1 MESNMV
7 RLYVDLCIEQKYNEP
22 DFEIKMDENLVN
34 QIAQVY
40 AHGIE
45 ASGMS
50 DDDFGPI
57 FYGQLR
63 TSNPDL
69 AQAIEDAVYDALV
82 EGISGEFDLE
92 LQSELQDIGI
102 AAPTQDEKGNWFVA
116 IVDGLNIEYNL
127 SDWPRF
133 L

>member
-1 MESNMV
+1 MV

-50 DDDFGPI
+50 DD
-57 FYGQLR
+57 
-63 TSNPDL
+63 
-69 AQAIEDAVYDALV
+69 DAVYDALV